1 MLHGQPHDSRSAPFG
16 IDTGPIPRLA
26 RMEQPRRVRLRL
38 RRARLWPD
46 LALLAV
52 IALVLAAILGAGGA
66 ALYRQFYSP
75 AAFVQ
80 NYLDLLAAGRAADA
94 LRVPGVALDRTA
106 LGTTDI
112 PADATDAL
120 LRQAALA
127 PLTDVTVE
135 DAGTEGGE
143 ALVTARYTAGGH
155 RGSTTF
161 RVRQEG
167 WIGVAPSWRFAQSP
181 LAVVSLTLRG
191 SEQFSVNA
199 FELDRRQIAAGG
211 AQSPAL
217 TPVPMLV
224 FSPGLYTLGIDTAIA
239 ETKGVSVLADAPAAV
254 VLVEVQAQPTAAF
267 VKVVQ
272 QKVDDFLGQCATQK
286 VLQPTACPFGLSV
299 HNRIVDEP
307 VWTIVTMP
315 TVTVEPDGA
324 DWRIP
329 PTPATAHISVSIQSL
344 YDGSVREV
352 DQDVPFRIDGTIVV
366 QPDGSAS
373 ISVGTPDPPGTT
385 S

>member
-1 MLHGQPHDSRSAPFG
+1 
-16 IDTGPIPRLA
+16 
-26 RMEQPRRVRLRL
+26 MEQPRRVRLRR

-46 LALLAV
+46 LALLSV
-52 IALVLAAILGAGGA
+52 ICLLLVATLGAGGV

-80 NYLDLLAAGRAADA
+80 SYLDLLAAGRAADA
-94 LRVPGVALDRTA
+94 LRLPGVTLDRAA
-106 LGTTDI
+106 LGSAGI

-127 PLTDVTVE
+127 PLTEVTVD
-135 DAGTEGGE
+135 DAGTEDGE
-143 ALVTARYTAGGH
+143 SLVTARYTAGGH

-161 RVRQEG
+161 RVRQDG
-167 WIGVAPSWRFAQSP
+167 WIGVAPNWRFAQSP

-191 SEQFSVNA
+191 SEQFTVNG
-199 FELDRRQIAAGG
+199 FELDRRQVAAGG
-211 AQSPAL
+211 VQSPPL

-224 FSPGLYTLGIDTAIA
+224 FSPGLYTLGVDTAIA
-239 ETKGVSVLADAPAAV
+239 ATKGVSVLADAPAAV
-254 VLVEVQAQPTAAF
+254 VPVEVQAQATPAF

-272 QKVDDFLGQCATQK
+272 QKVDDFLNQCATQK

-299 HNRIVDEP
+299 HNRIIDEP
-307 VWTIVTMP
+307 AWTIVDMP
-315 TVTVEPDGA
+315 AVTVEPDGA
-324 DWRIP
+324 NWRIP

-344 YDGSVREV
+344 YDGSVRDV
-352 DQDVPFRIDGTIVV
+352 DQDVPFRIDGTIAV

-373 ISVGTPDPPGTT
+373 ISVGSPDPPGTT